1 MSIHIRAPLVYC
13 ASMSVDQGRRLA
25 GGATESPRAARARY
39 DRATADLDP
48 PLAAVDLGAFDRNA
62 ADMARRAA
70 LTGNGRLPIRV
81 ATKSLRCRYLIE
93 RALATP
99 GYRGVMC
106 YTLAEA
112 LWLHAMGT
120 SDDLLVAYPTV
131 DRGALRALAADD
143 AARQRI
149 TIMTD
154 SEEHLDVVDRA
165 LGDGHPQIRVCL
177 DLDVSWRPLRRRPAV
192 HIGTR
197 RSPLFTPEEA
207 AGFARAIM
215 RRAGFLLAGVM
226 GYEGQ
231 IAGLGDAPP
240 GHPVR
245 ARLIRLI
252 QGRSTVEL
260 NGRRAETIRQIQGL
274 TSLEFVN
281 GGGTGSLELTARDA
295 SVTELTAGSGLV
307 GPTLFDAYRRF
318 RPEPAL
324 VFALPVV
331 RRPGPGIATLF
342 SGGYVASG
350 TGTPDRLPRP
360 YLPTGLS
367 LTGTEGAGE
376 VQTPVRGAAA
386 ADLRAGD
393 RVWLRHAK
401 AGELAERFLTYHVI
415 GDDGQV
421 TAVPTYRGEGQCFG

>member
-1 MSIHIRAPLVYC
+1 
-13 ASMSVDQGRRLA
+13 MSVDQGRRLA
-25 GGATESPRAARARY
+25 GRATAPSPETIRARY

-48 PLAAVDLGAFDRNA
+48 PLTVVDLGAFDRNA

-70 LTGNGRLPIRV
+70 GRPIRV

-106 YTLAEA
+106 YSLPEA
-112 LWLHAMGT
+112 LWLYAAGT

-131 DRGALRALAADD
+131 DWRALRALAAD
-143 AARQRI
+143 AQARQRI
-149 TIMTD
+149 TIVID
-154 SEEHLDVVDRA
+154 SEAHLDVVDRA
-165 LGDGHPQIRVCL
+165 LGAGHPEVRVCL
-177 DLDVSWRPLRRRPAV
+177 ELDVSWRPLARKQAV

-197 RSPLFTPEEA
+197 RSPLFTPAQA
-207 AGFARAIM
+207 ADFAVTVTRRPGFC
-215 RRAGFLLAGVM
+215 LVGVM

-240 GHPVR
+240 GHPLR
-245 ARLIRLI
+245 AQLIRLI
-252 QGRSTVEL
+252 QGRSMPEL
-260 NGRRAETIRQIQGL
+260 IRRRTETIRLIQAQ

-281 GGGTGSLELTARDA
+281 GGGTGSLESTARDT

-318 RPEPAL
+318 TPEPAVL
-324 VFALPVV
+324 FALPVV

-350 TGTPDRLPRP
+350 PGTPDRLPRP
-360 YLPTGLS
+360 YLPAGLN
-367 LTGTEGAGE
+367 LIGVEGAGE

-386 ADLRAGD
+386 GALRPGN

-401 AGELAERFLTYHVI
+401 AGELAERFGDYHVI

-421 TAVPTYRGEGQCFG
+421 TTVPTYRGEGQCFG